1 MRELNFQNSFFPVP
15 EEVHQKVLLA
25 LREAKEKKP
34 VQRRIS
40 IGVVVAALVT
50 LLLMGAAVATNQWSV
65 LDYLF
70 GGAQNADEETV
81 KKVWPV
87 GQTQTVLG
95 VTATVDS
102 VLYDG
107 KSIAVG
113 WVFENSKPEEPVYF
127 ILDPPIADGRT
138 ITFTSNDVMENTWLP
153 DPFRLHIHP
162 DDVVKGGFTGVING
176 SAPKGEFEVYIRISV
191 FKPVQPVYVIKDA
204 DFLDKWGQVD
214 YKRMNPVIWEK
225 SRQGYLVVSGDEEVK
240 LTLPENEKTGEV
252 YVGGSADD
260 VESMGKFKR
269 EDMVFTFTLS
279 SIANE
284 NRMP

>member
-1 MRELNFQNSFFPVP
+1 MRELNFQNTLLPVP

-25 LREAKEKKP
+25 LREAKVTKP
-34 VQRRIS
+34 VQRRWS
-40 IGVVVAALVT
+40 IGVVAVALIT
-50 LLLMGAAVATNQWSV
+50 LLLMGVAVATNQWSV

-70 GGAQNADEETV
+70 GGAQNASKEV
-81 KKVWPV
+81 LKKVWPV

-113 WVFENSKPEEPVYF
+113 WVFENAKPEEPVYF

-138 ITFTSNDVMENTWLP
+138 ITFTSNDGMENTWLP
-153 DPFRLHIHP
+153 DPFSMHVHP
-162 DDVVKGGFTGVING
+162 DSVVKGGFTGVING
-176 SAPKGEFEVYIRISV
+176 GAPKGEFDVVIRISI
-191 FKPVQPVYVIKDA
+191 FRPIQPVYVIKNA
-204 DFLDKWGQVD
+204 DFLNKWGQIEHN
-214 YKRMNPVIWEK
+214 RMKPVVWEK
-225 SRQGYLVVSGDEEVK
+225 SRQGYLVVSELGEVQ
-240 LTLPENEKTGEV
+240 LTLPENEETEEV
-252 YVGGSADD
+252 YVGGSAGD

-279 SIANE
+279 STANE